1 MISWLFPPESARRL
15 LPDSRGRPTPYVI
28 AIMTFVTIVIA
39 AAGLA
44 LASAARVVSAGA
56 EARISVQ
63 LPDGQAR
70 APATLTAMRSLPG
83 VAAAEPVP
91 QEEVRST
98 LEQWLGPQS
107 EAANLPIPVL
117 IDVTTSPGANSE
129 QIATGLQR
137 AVPDARVS
145 TYAEELAP
153 LARSLGALQWLAL
166 GLIILMGTA
175 TSAAVVLAARGALDT
190 NRATIEIMHGIG
202 ATDEQVTR
210 LFQRRIAID
219 ALLGGVGGAAAAAL
233 VLLLVLGPVAELGG
247 LMTGGTGLRTQ
258 DIALLAAIPFLLAIL
273 ATVVARVAVRR
284 ALRSAL

>member
-15 LPDSRGRPTPYVI
+15 LPDSRSRPTPYVI

-70 APATLTAMRSLPG
+70 AQATLVAIRSLPG

-107 EAANLPIPVL
+107 ETANLPIPVL

-129 QIATGLQR
+129 QVATTLR
-137 AVPDARVS
+137 KAVPDARVS
-145 TYAEELAP
+145 TYAAELAP
-153 LARSLGALQWLAL
+153 LARSLGALQWLSLA
-166 GLIILMGTA
+166 LIILMATA

-247 LMTGGTGLRTQ
+247 LMTGGTGLRTL
-258 DIALLAAIPFLLAIL
+258 DVALLAAIPFLLAIL
-273 ATVVARVAVRR
+273 ATVVARAAVRR